1 MLDPESL
8 MFSLPHFK
16 LPFGYRKKLVESQE
30 QAAARIVF
38 REITKAFARAFTEH
52 FEKQAMEVGRHGDS
66 DKC

>member
-30 QAAARIVF
+30 QAAARI
-38 REITKAFARAFTEH
+38 TKAFARAFTEH